1 MTTQLMQDD
10 PTSLILPR
18 VRALTAYQLDPHP
31 ASVKLDQNENTLGP
45 PEPIRAELEE
55 RVRKVPL
62 FRYSTPGQPEIRAA
76 LATAFDWP
84 ADGILVGNGSDE
96 LLNMLALA
104 VLDPGRIALSPTPSV
119 FVYGQ
124 AARIQGADVIEVPL
138 TESFEYDVDAFVDA
152 VSRHAPHLV
161 FLCSPNNPTGTVLS
175 MEGIRRIV
183 ASAPGLVVLDE
194 AYWEF
199 SGENGRA
206 LLDEFENLLI
216 FRTFSKALGMAGLRV
231 GYVLLQ
237 PALRRQIVKV
247 QQPYPLNRISQEA
260 VLAALSLYDLVLAR
274 AAEIAT
280 TRDALG
286 ARLEQLPG
294 IDVIPSKT
302 NFLLLRASLGGD
314 KTFDGLLARGVL
326 VRNVSA
332 HPRLQNML
340 RITIGTEEEN
350 ERLYAALKE
359 TMETS

>member
-1 MTTQLMQDD
+1 M
-10 PTSLILPR
+10 
-18 VRALTAYQLDPHP
+18 
-31 ASVKLDQNENTLGP
+31 
-45 PEPIRAELEE
+45 
-55 RVRKVPL
+55 
-62 FRYSTPGQPEIRAA
+62 
-76 LATAFDWP
+76 ATAFDWP

-104 VLDPGRIALSPTPSV
+104 VLDPGRIALSPTPSF

-124 AARIQGADVIEVPL
+124 AARIQGADVVEVPL

-161 FLCSPNNPTGTVLS
+161 FLCSPNNPTGTALS
-175 MEGIRRIV
+175 MDGIRRIV

-237 PALRRQIVKV
+237 PALRHQIVKV

-260 VLAALSLYDLVLAR
+260 VLAVLAALSLYDLVLAR
-274 AAEIAT
+274 SAEIAT

-302 NFLLLRASLGGD
+302 NFLLLRSSLGGD

-340 RITIGTEEEN
+340 RITIGTGEEN

-359 TMETS
+359 TMEAC